1 MEQSIDLNITQV
13 VDAVQPTINYEV
25 LGLTLYLPDVA
36 HLNWFA
42 VAYSVGILLVNF
54 GLYIFAPKIIKY
66 FNSGKENSFQ
76 LTILRSVNML
86 FIVLSILDYIIS
98 FVTDSYD
105 NYFSGVAYTLLV
117 IYFSSFVYNLFSLLS
132 RKKFGKEKEIDGNT
146 TYIDTYN
153 SRLVDI
159 LAMVIIIFIS
169 IYMVISAWGLTS
181 MLETTGLLGLLVAFL
196 ALTNSIWAPDP
207 YYCMVILSSDML
219 EDGDVVQI
227 QGMEDTYIIS
237 RVTFIYTLL
246 FNTRTNYKTLVRN
259 SKLIE
264 LHIDNLTK
272 KASTDGLRHALTFK
286 IGYPKIDG
294 TLDIKSHQPASMR
307 NFLKQVDEMFK
318 MVAENAKE
326 DEAIHFN
333 PNVDIEWMMTE
344 TGDNALEF
352 TLVYFLDTLPKTKLT
367 RNVRKHIVGTRN
379 RLLRL
384 TYEASVVH
392 GIELATPKLI
402 SSVES

>member
-1 MEQSIDLNITQV
+1 MQQTIT
-13 VDAVQPTINYEV
+13 YEV
-25 LGLTLYLPDVA
+25 LGLTLYLPDIA

-54 GLYIFAPKIIKY
+54 GLYVYAPRIIKF
-66 FNSGKENSFQ
+66 FNSDKENNFQ

-86 FIVLSILDYIIS
+86 FIALSVLDYIIS
-98 FVTDSYD
+98 FMTDAYS

-117 IYFSSFVYNLFSLLS
+117 VYLASFAYNALSLLS
-132 RKKFGKEKEIDGNT
+132 RKKFGREKEMDGKA

-153 SRLVDI
+153 SRLIDI
-159 LAMVIIIFIS
+159 IVMVLIIFIA
-169 IYMVISAWGLTS
+169 IYMVINAWGLTS

-219 EDGDVVQI
+219 EDGDVVHI
-227 QGMEDTYIIS
+227 EGMDDTYIIS

-272 KASTDGLRHALTFK
+272 KASTDGLRHALKFK
-286 IGYPKIDG
+286 IGYPEIDG
-294 TLDIKSHQPASMR
+294 TLDIKTHQPKGMR
-307 NFLKQVDEMFK
+307 DFLRQVDEMFAQVSEK
-318 MVAENAKE
+318 AKE
-326 DEAIHFN
+326 DELVKLN
-333 PNVDIEWMMTE
+333 PNVDMEWMMTE
-344 TGDNALEF
+344 TGDYALEF

-384 TYEASVVH
+384 TYEASVEK
-392 GIELATPKLI
+392 GLSLATPELLVIEK
-402 SSVES
+402 

>member
-1 MEQSIDLNITQV
+1 MEPSVDLNITQV
-13 VDAVQPTINYEV
+13 VDIIQPTVNYEL

-36 HLNWFA
+36 NLNWFA
-42 VAYSVGILLVNF
+42 VAYSVGILLVNL

-86 FIVLSILDYIIS
+86 FIALSILDYIIS
-98 FVTDSYD
+98 FVTDAYS

-117 IYFSSFVYNLFSLLS
+117 VYISSFAYNALSLLS
-132 RKKFGKEKEIDGNT
+132 RKKFGREKEMDGKS

-153 SRLVDI
+153 SRLIDI
-159 LAMVIIIFIS
+159 IVMVIIIFIAV
-169 IYMVISAWGLTS
+169 YMVINAWGLTS
-181 MLETTGLLGLLVAFL
+181 MLETTGLMGLIVAFL

-219 EDGDVVQI
+219 EDGDVVHI
-227 QGMEDTYIIS
+227 EGMDDTYIIS

-294 TLDIKSHQPASMR
+294 TLDIKSHQSKDMR
-307 NFLKQVDEMFK
+307 DFLKQVDEMFK
-318 MVAENAKE
+318 SVAENAKE
-326 DEAIHFN
+326 DELVQLN
-333 PNVDIEWMMTE
+333 PNVDMEWMMTE
-344 TGDNALEF
+344 TGDYAIEF
-352 TLVYFLDTLPKTKLT
+352 TLVYFLDTLPKTKIT
-367 RNVRKHIVGTRN
+367 RNIRKHIVGTRN

-384 TYEASVVH
+384 TYEASVEH
-392 GIELATPKLI
+392 GLSLATPDLI
-402 SSVES
+402 SLQK